1 MLTDI
6 LRDLGTVSEPV
17 LIFGGP
23 YGNLEATTA
32 VLAEADRRGIPPER
46 IVCTGDVA
54 AYCADARATVDV
66 VRCAGFHTIM
76 GNCEEALAFDGEDC
90 GCGFRPDSPCDL
102 LSRQWFAHAR
112 AQLDG
117 DRRNWMATL
126 PRQLR
131 LTMNGRRLAVL
142 HGGATDIGRYVFAST
157 PTAEKK
163 AELERLDVDGVIGG
177 HCGLPFT
184 HVFGGGLWHNAGAVG
199 MPANDGTPKVWF
211 SVIAAIG
218 DDIEIS
224 HWPLEYDHATTAA
237 KMRDAGLPIAYARA
251 LEDGLWP
258 SMEVLPRAERLH
270 RGEALSPAIT
280 LWPATHRG
288 SVGAVR
294 ELPVEL
300 LPKMPAPS
308 FEAAGPCP

>member
-1 MLTDI
+1 MPTDI
-6 LRDLGTVSEPV
+6 HDLGTVSESV

-23 YGNLEATTA
+23 YGNLEATEA
-32 VLAEADRRGIPPER
+32 ILAEAQSRGFAPKHI
-46 IVCTGDVA
+46 ICTGDVA

-66 VRCAGFHTIM
+66 VRFSGIHTIM

-90 GCGFRPDSPCDL
+90 ACGFAPGSACEL
-102 LSRQWFAHAR
+102 LSRQWFAHSR

-117 DRRNWMATL
+117 DRRTWMASL

-131 LTMNGRRLAVL
+131 LTVNGRRLAVI
-142 HGGATDIGRYVFAST
+142 HGGATDSGRFIFAST
-157 PTAEKK
+157 PATEKR
-163 AELERLDVDGVIGG
+163 AELDHLGVDGVIGG

-184 HVFGGGLWHNAGAVG
+184 DAFGEALWHNAGAVG

-211 SVIAAIG
+211 SVISPIG

-224 HWPLEYDHATTAA
+224 HLPLEYDHAASAA

-258 SMEVLPRAERLH
+258 SMEVLPRAERLL
-270 RGEALSPAIT
+270 RGKALSPAT
-280 LWPATHRG
+280 TVWPAAYCG
-288 SVGAVR
+288 SVGAFR
-294 ELPVEL
+294 ETPAEF
-300 LPKMPAPS
+300 LPKIPAPS
-308 FEAAGPCP
+308 FETAGQCP